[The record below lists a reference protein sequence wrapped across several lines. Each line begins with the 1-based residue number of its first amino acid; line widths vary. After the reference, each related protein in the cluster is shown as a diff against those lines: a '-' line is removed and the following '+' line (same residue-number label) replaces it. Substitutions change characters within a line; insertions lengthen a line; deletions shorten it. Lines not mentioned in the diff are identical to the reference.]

1 MTALGSPSIGTR
13 IPSAAWRR
21 ALGQPLENPGHPR
34 VSQPEPLID
43 DGAWGGVP
51 VGGLGS
57 GSIGRTHGGDFARW
71 HLEVGRHRFAPSEL
85 CQ

>member
-1 MTALGSPSIGTR
+1 MTLEAADPATVG
-13 IPSAAWRR
+13 IPAAAWRR
-21 ALGQPLENPGHPR
+21 RLGEPLADVGHVR
-34 VSQPEPLID
+34 VSDPLID